1 MTFITVIPEG
11 EAEGATKALYEGA
24 RARFGFLP
32 NMAKAFSHRPEVWQ
46 AWGVLLKSISSRM
59 EPRRYELVT
68 LAAAQEL
75 RSSYC
80 MLAHGSILVR
90 DFFDAGEMEAIV
102 NKPENSNLDDADR
115 AVMQFAQKVVRDASS
130 ITETDIENLRKVGLA
145 DDAIFDVVSAAA
157 ARCFFSKTLDALGA
171 HPDRTY
177 NELGEDL
184 KKTLTIGRPI
194 E

>member
-1 MTFITVIPEG
+1 MTFITVVPEC
-11 EAEGATKALYEGA
+11 EAEGAAKALYEGA
-24 RARFGFLP
+24 KARFGFVP

-46 AWGVLLKSISSRM
+46 AWGALLESIKSRL

-90 DFFDAGEMEAIV
+90 DFFSNGDMEAII
-102 NKPENSNLDDADR
+102 NKTPAENLEEGDR
-115 AVMQFAQKVVRDASS
+115 AVMQFAQKLVRDASS
-130 ITETDIENLRKVGLA
+130 VTESDIENLRKVGLT
-145 DDAIFDVVSAAA
+145 DDEIFDIAGAAA
-157 ARCFFSKTLDALGA
+157 ARCFFSKILDALGT
-171 HPDRTY
+171 HPDNIY
-177 NELGEDL
+177 NELDEDL
-184 KKTLTIGRPI
+184 RKMLTVGRPI